1 MNEIKVFVMGFGAG
15 VVSTLLCVLGCCIHG
30 RAVRRTKTDTGATS
44 AGTGSSTSIHE
55 QLGDGCQQ
63 LTAEVGQLTTEVGQ
77 LAEDCGRLEESQ
89 SRATELLQKAKSIL
103 DSGNHTSG
111 SK

>member
-1 MNEIKVFVMGFGAG
+1 MNEIKAFVMGFGAG
-15 VVSTLLCVLGCCIHG
+15 VASTLLCVLGCCIYG
-30 RAVRRTKTDTGATS
+30 RAVRRTKTGPGATS

-63 LTAEVGQLTTEVGQ
+63 LTAEVGQ

-103 DSGNHTSG
+103 DSGNYTSG